1 MKVLHVSG
9 ARSWGGNEQQ
19 LLYLVQQLNL
29 YKVEQSLFCYEN
41 TPLFNRLKDIKI
53 NIIAIPY
60 IKSTKSGYQKLLKK
74 AVVDYQF
81 DLLHLHTS
89 DSVTGYVITD
99 LLFKLKTKTVF
110 SKKGI
115 SSKVSLLSKYKYNYK
130 NIHKILCVS
139 EVVYDYFKE
148 VLYKKNHAKLCV
160 VYDGVRINDTPEKSS
175 VVDIRK
181 ELNLPKNVNVIG
193 NIANHT
199 NAKDLKTLVKTLNV
213 LVHKKKIKNIHLVQV
228 GEFSKRTQ
236 ELKDLVLEY
245 NLEKHIS
252 FTGFR
257 ENASLFLPQ
266 FDIFLMTSE
275 REGGPTAVLE
285 AMYKKTPIVSTKVGI
300 VGEAINDG
308 ENGFV
313 APVGDYQSLANKL
326 EILLNSASLMTSFS
340 EISYQKL
347 INSYTE
353 KELGESTFT
362 TYKEVINES

>member
-19 LLYLVQQLNL
+19 LLYLVEQLNL

-115 SSKVSLLSKYKYNYK
+115 GSKVSLLSKYKYNYK

-139 EVVYDYFKE
+139 EVVYTYFKE
-148 VLYKKNHAKLCV
+148 VLSKKNHAKLCV
-160 VYDGVRINDTPEKSS
+160 VYDGVRVNDTLENSS
-175 VVDIRK
+175 IDIRE
-181 ELNLPKNVNVIG
+181 ELNLPKNTNVIG

-199 NAKDLKTLVKTLNV
+199 KAKDLKTLVKTLDV
-213 LVHKKKIKNIHLVQV
+213 LVHKKNIKNIHLIQV

-236 ELKDLVLEY
+236 GLKNLILEY
-245 NLEKHIS
+245 NLENYIS
-252 FTGFR
+252 FIGFR

-266 FDIFLMTSE
+266 FDVFLMTSE
-275 REGGPTAVLE
+275 REGGPTTVLE
-285 AMYKKTPIVSTKVGI
+285 AMYKKTPIVSTEVGI
-300 VGEAINDG
+300 VGEAIRDG
-308 ENGFV
+308 ENGFI

-326 EILLNSASLMTSFS
+326 ETLLGNKSLMTSFS
-340 EISYQKL
+340 EISYQKFSS
-347 INSYTE
+347 SYTV
-353 KELGESTFT
+353 KKLGESTFT
-362 TYKEVINES
+362 TYKEVINEG